1 MLNRQ
6 TVGGTDQE
14 LAQMRRLNKALAW
27 LPRFRIPHRLILRG
41 IQRLLKLSHIR
52 KTKLVRHGVR
62 VECKTVSVED
72 ATVSVR
78 VLPPKGAPK
87 VVVLDI
93 HGGGWV
99 IGSPSMNDALNLR
112 LINACDAAVVSVD
125 YRLAPSTCLEGQI
138 QDYLIAARWLLD
150 TGNPTFRGLPVIVVG
165 ESAGAHL
172 SAACL
177 LGLKTWPELLRRIQ
191 GAVLYYGVYDL
202 TGTPSVRDAGPETL
216 VLDGPGMVDAMRR
229 LTPKLSDEHRQTPP
243 LSPLYG
249 DLNGLPPALL
259 IVGQLDPLL
268 DDTLQMATRWGE
280 VAAVDLWAVREAPHG
295 FVHFGV
301 GQTIAEGMWRW
312 VLSSKSANNRY
323 MNDGSNDAQPGA

>member
-6 TVGGTDQE
+6 IVGGTDQE

-62 VECKTVSVED
+62 AECKTVSVEG

-78 VLPPKGAPK
+78 VLQPKGAPK

-99 IGSPSMNDALNLR
+99 IGSPSMNDALNLG

-125 YRLAPSTCLEGQI
+125 YRLAPSTSLEGQI
-138 QDYLIAARWLLD
+138 QDCLIAARWLLD
-150 TGNPTFRGLPVIVVG
+150 AGNPTFQGLPVIVVG

-202 TGTPSVRDAGPETL
+202 TGTPSVHAAGPETL

-229 LTPKLSDEHRQTPP
+229 LTPDLSDEQRRTPP

-280 VAAVDLWAVREAPHG
+280 VAAVDLWVVREAPHG

-301 GQTIAEGMWRW
+301 GQTIVEGVWRW
-312 VLSSKSANNRY
+312 MLSSKSANNWCT
-323 MNDGSNDAQPGA
+323 NDSSGDAQPRA